1 MTLLIQFGICLH
13 LRICQKASTGSC
25 NFDIILKNK
34 HSSKECVDFNREQ
47 IKNWLLIIFTDTKY
61 YTF

>member
-13 LRICQKASTGSC
+13 LCIFQKASTGSC

-34 HSSKECVDFNREQ
+34 HSSKECVDFN
-47 IKNWLLIIFTDTKY
+47 
-61 YTF
+61 